1 MDGDNS
7 GESVDDLVDA
17 LSGRK
22 FANRHVQ
29 HLHNIVTGESGPLEE
44 YYGEE
49 AGGFADKEELARKLV
64 PRYADPVKQALKLRD
79 SHFQSSINRT
89 AVVDFF
95 VDEGVSAAA
104 LEDLSGKDFLLVAFD
119 EFYDPTEGGI
129 PETQVDRLVAR
140 GTGFEDRKDRTY
152 RYENETISVDD
163 IEARVEQ
170 FRRSHRNQGQHF
182 DIRVYQD
189 TEREQVALHLFRE
202 RPRQTTYRFEPRVE
216 EADDNVFATDPAKV
230 TTTPIFPVKAIKIRV
245 RNADDGVVLSVT
257 KSPDGGWKNDI
268 EALME
273 AVFNISNAL
282 SDEYQ
287 HTSETIDEIVTGSI
301 DVAQKAQD
309 DETEEEPPEVD
320 EWLDEKLETT
330 TEERLQQLS
339 NDEDI
344 DEEEVEQ
351 IQKIAETF
359 TPVGLRYEEGDV
371 IRSFNLTA
379 DPTLGDVME
388 QRLGARDLF
397 TDLLSAA
404 DSDATVGIECR
415 ANPPNGNVETFVM
428 QDGMWLPDGSLSR
441 DLRNALNKLYDDDTN
456 NE

>member
-7 GESVDDLVDA
+7 RESVDDLIDA
-17 LSGRK
+17 VSGRK
-22 FANRHVQ
+22 FATRHVQ
-29 HLHNIVTGESGPLEE
+29 HLFDIVTGESGPLEE

-49 AGGFADKEELARKLV
+49 AGGFADKEDLARRLI
-64 PRYADPVKQALKLRD
+64 PRYADPVKQALELRD

-95 VDEGVSAAA
+95 VDEGVSPAA

-119 EFYDPTEGGI
+119 EFYDPNEGGI

-152 RYENETISVDD
+152 RYEKETISVVD
-163 IEARVEQ
+163 IEDRVEQ
-170 FRRSHRNQGQHF
+170 FRRSYGNQGQHF

-189 TEREQVALHLFRE
+189 AEREQVALHLFRE

-216 EADDNVFATDPAKV
+216 EEDDDVFATDPARV
-230 TTTPIFPVKAIKIRV
+230 TTTPVFPVKAIKIRV
-245 RNADDGVVLSVT
+245 RNTEDGVVLSVT
-257 KSPDGGWKNDI
+257 KSPDGGWKTDI
-268 EALME
+268 EALMKS
-273 AVFNISNAL
+273 VFDISKAL

-287 HTSETIDEIVTGSI
+287 HTSETIDEIISGSI
-301 DVAQKAQD
+301 DVAQRAQE
-309 DETEEEPPEVD
+309 DETEEEQPEVD
-320 EWLDEKLETT
+320 DWLDEKLETT
-330 TEERLQQLS
+330 AEERLKQLA
-339 NDEDI
+339 NDDDI
-344 DEEEVEQ
+344 DEGEVEQ
-351 IQKIAETF
+351 IREISETF

-371 IRSFNLTA
+371 IRSFDLTA

-428 QDGMWLPDGSLSR
+428 QDGMWLPDGRLSR
-441 DLRNALNKLYDDDTN
+441 DLRNALDKLYDDDTD